1 MKRCPTCK
9 RTFDDDTLSFCL
21 EDGSP
26 LMAEGP
32 SRSDSQETLVSPRT
46 PGITSDSGLA
56 QTQIYN
62 QPPGQA
68 PPGISPYGGSPG
80 SSYGQPAG
88 QRKAWPWVVG
98 IGGILLLVVAAI
110 IVVAVVLP
118 GRLGPSANGNR
129 PVPSPTRQDWASP
142 TPNSSPASDVPTDQ
156 DEVEA
161 QLTKL
166 EKQWTE
172 ANIKGDK
179 EALERILADE
189 YVGNDDNSRTKRQ
202 YIDSLKPD
210 TTVQDWEISDVSVAQ
225 TGERAVV
232 SASLKQETTDGT
244 ENYNFI
250 DTFVWRDHRWQAVSS
265 HTTRV
270 K

>member
-1 MKRCPTCK
+1 M
-9 RTFDDDTLSFCL
+9 
-21 EDGSP
+21 
-26 LMAEGP
+26 
-32 SRSDSQETLVSPRT
+32 T
-46 PGITSDSGLA
+46 PDSGLA

-62 QPPGQA
+62 QQPGLTPPGTA
-68 PPGISPYGGSPG
+68 PYE
-80 SSYGQPAG
+80 SSYGQPAAR
-88 QRKAWPWVVG
+88 RKAWPWVLG
-98 IGGILLLVVAAI
+98 IGGLLLLVIAA
-110 IVVAVVLP
+110 IVVAALVLP
-118 GRLGPSANGNR
+118 GRMGPNANGNR
-129 PVPSPTRQDWASP
+129 PQPSPTPRDWTSP
-142 TPNSSPASDVPTDQ
+142 TPTASASSDVPTDA

-166 EKQWTE
+166 EKEWTE

-189 YVGNDDNSRTKRQ
+189 YVGNDESSRTKRQ

-210 TTVQDWEISDVSVAQ
+210 PSVQEWEISDVSVAQ

-232 SASLKQETTDGT
+232 SASLRQETTET
-244 ENYNFI
+244 EKYTFI

-265 HTTRV
+265 HSTRV